1 MMTEKEGIMAG
12 GCSGAILYAAVEYA
26 KKFKL

>member
-1 MMTEKEGIMAG
+1 MTEKEGIMAG